1 MLRTFLTA
9 LFSLTFLTAANAE
22 AQTWNSYKNCIA
34 PTAMGNEPQALLQDP
49 YFFTRSGIIL
59 TWYIHG
65 AAPFASA
72 NPEAVLPFADCFDPD
87 FVLDCGIPRDAAMAA
102 TLRGPNGAAALQPGG
117 ALYSYFEAGPPP
129 PAAIKY
135 AGQNIGTCFGDD
147 NVYINLEDDFYV
159 SEFDQEACT
168 NLANEMS
175 IKTNGQGLKIDA
187 TKLNQSADP
196 ALLRQADWA
205 IMYGMTFFES
215 YNCTFYPKSGEKTV
229 YNYYQSKLA
238 NERQAARDAKFAG
251 LNGCEIAYGYVYN
264 GINADYVPAGRV
276 PDEGI
281 GWALDYEK
289 ANLNNEEC
297 PVMPQALSD
306 WVMKQP
312 LESFQPAP
320 DPYTALRRRTR
331 PTFGNDHAAWTDFA
345 EAWMERYDL
354 VNASNRCQDVK
365 DYVFGTNGDN
375 MSADSAEA
383 AFRRLLY
390 LAEKSPER
398 QVATSAVCAFTPDYV
413 WPKVQQYRA
422 RQSADRAAAERQRR
436 INEQR
441 TQQSRDRWAP
451 PAQKNFL
458 WTNAPTTRCYAAGDT
473 KYGSNQV
480 CFTN

>member
-1 MLRTFLTA
+1 
-9 LFSLTFLTAANAE
+9 
-22 AQTWNSYKNCIA
+22 
-34 PTAMGNEPQALLQDP
+34 MGTDPQSVLQDP

-102 TLRGPNGAAALQPGG
+102 TLRGPDGAAALQPGG
-117 ALYSYFEAGPPP
+117 ALYRYFEAGPPP

-147 NVYINLEDDFYV
+147 NVHINLEDDFYV
-159 SEFDQEACT
+159 SEFDRDACYA
-168 NLANEMS
+168 LSNEMS

-187 TKLNQSADP
+187 TKLNQSADR

-205 IMYGMTFFES
+205 IMFGKTFYEDDS
-215 YNCTFYPKSGEKTV
+215 CLFYPKSGEKTV
-229 YNYYQSKLA
+229 YDYYQSKFA
-238 NERQAARDAKFAG
+238 KEREAAAQAKLAG
-251 LNGCEIAYGYVYN
+251 LNGCEIAYGFVFN
-264 GINADYVPAGRV
+264 GINASYMPAGRV
-276 PDEGI
+276 PDDAI

-312 LESFQPAP
+312 IETFQPAP
-320 DPYTALRRRTR
+320 DPYAALRRRTG
-331 PTFGNDHAAWTDFA
+331 PIFGNDYDDWADFA
-345 EAWMERYDL
+345 ERWMSRYEL
-354 VNASNRCQDVK
+354 VNASRQCETVK
-365 DYVFGTNGDN
+365 EFVFNTSGANQVPE
-375 MSADSAEA
+375 SAET
-383 AFRRLLY
+383 AFRQLMRH
-390 LAEKSPER
+390 ASRSP
-398 QVATSAVCAFTPDYV
+398 QPQIAISAVCAFTPDYV
-413 WPKVQQYRA
+413 WPKAQKYVAMQ
-422 RQSADRAAAERQRR
+422 AAERERYEREQAR
-436 INEQR
+436 NAQR
-441 TQQSRDRWAP
+441 TQESLDRWAP

-458 WTNAPTTRCYAAGDT
+458 WTNAPTTRCYWAGDT